1 MKIEK
6 AIIGIETLVD
16 PLNLSIA
23 LTYLLKIKNIKIFI
37 SNIDYLELQ
46 SLNGGDLPDE
56 NGVLSID
63 SILKYAWDQIESNNK
78 KPAIRKATDMKNPI
92 LSPNASFSM
101 IFNLIEQ
108 GHIELVDEELGT
120 IMDGMCFLLT
130 KDVDKWDPKPS
141 SFIKKIYSKY
151 GFVGDVLN
159 WATIRKLRSNRYDR
173 KMADIKFFKKKYPHL
188 PLNLITPMVGDFHG
202 LRSSLMWSRLQTVG
216 ISAKNNIPIFNSDKK
231 FQKHLDNYIKFCF
244 ISFFLNRIILS
255 S

>member
-78 KPAIRKATDMKNPI
+78 KPAIRKATCMKNPI
-92 LSPNASFSM
+92 FSPNASFSM

-130 KDVDKWDPKPS
+130 KDVD
-141 SFIKKIYSKY
+141 
-151 GFVGDVLN
+151 
-159 WATIRKLRSNRYDR
+159 
-173 KMADIKFFKKKYPHL
+173 M
-188 PLNLITPMVGDFHG
+188 
-202 LRSSLMWSRLQTVG
+202 
-216 ISAKNNIPIFNSDKK
+216 
-231 FQKHLDNYIKFCF
+231 
-244 ISFFLNRIILS
+244 
-255 S
+255 

>member
-1 MKIEK
+1 
-6 AIIGIETLVD
+6 
-16 PLNLSIA
+16 
-23 LTYLLKIKNIKIFI
+23 
-37 SNIDYLELQ
+37 
-46 SLNGGDLPDE
+46 
-56 NGVLSID
+56 
-63 SILKYAWDQIESNNK
+63 
-78 KPAIRKATDMKNPI
+78 MKNPI

-173 KMADIKFFKKKYPHL
+173 KMADIKFF
-188 PLNLITPMVGDFHG
+188 
-202 LRSSLMWSRLQTVG
+202 
-216 ISAKNNIPIFNSDKK
+216 
-231 FQKHLDNYIKFCF
+231 
-244 ISFFLNRIILS
+244 
-255 S
+255 